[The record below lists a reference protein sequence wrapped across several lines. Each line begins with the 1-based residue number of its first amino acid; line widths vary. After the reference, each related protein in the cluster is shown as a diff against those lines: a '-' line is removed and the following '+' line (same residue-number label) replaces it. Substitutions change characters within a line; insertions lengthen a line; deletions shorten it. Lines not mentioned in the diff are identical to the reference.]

1 MGGRPCAWVTLAA
14 GPHQPAR
21 LPLTSSHPAAPYRPL
36 IPSTV
41 HPPVHPSSFCVFNN
55 VAVAAAHALEARGL
69 KRIAVVDF
77 DVHHGNGTQSI
88 FYDDPRVLVI
98 SIHQVCL

>member
-1 MGGRPCAWVTLAA
+1 
-14 GPHQPAR
+14 
-21 LPLTSSHPAAPYRPL
+21 
-36 IPSTV
+36 
-41 HPPVHPSSFCVFNN
+41 VFNN